1 MENAMIFLKDF
12 FSQFSFE
19 ETVSSFIIMFMVIDM
34 VGLTPVIIDMR
45 TKGRDIDANKA
56 TIWSLVLFLV
66 FLFLGTSILALFHV
80 DVSSFA
86 IAGSIVLFLMALEM
100 VLDIEIFRNNGPAG
114 SSTMIPLVFPLIAGA
129 GSFTTL
135 LSLQSLYSL
144 VNILIGL
151 AIRKHCLT
159 NILFNLSHH
168 VLVGSTVGKL
178 VVILHVDGNLFAL
191 AAGSDLDGINVVHK
205 LFLVIAKINKLV
217 NLLFVGFGVSVS
229 FALCR

>member
-1 MENAMIFLKDF
+1 MIFLKDF

-45 TKGRDIDANKA
+45 TKGRIIDATKA

-66 FLFLGTSILALFHV
+66 FLFLGTSILGLFHV

-151 AIRKHCLT
+151 LL
-159 NILFNLSHH
+159 NIL
-168 VLVGSTVGKL
+168 
-178 VVILHVDGNLFAL
+178 VV
-191 AAGSDLDGINVVHK
+191 
-205 LFLVIAKINKLV
+205 FLVLKNV
-217 NLLFVGFGVSVS
+217 YLLERILGKGGVYVSRKFFGVMLLAVS
-229 FALCR
+229 IKMFLDNLVTFMGTVQ